1 MIIDG
6 NRLTPENGMWLSNGQ
21 TASQMVLLAV
31 NDSASNWYE
40 ITAEEAEE
48 ILNPQIEEDLTDSEI
63 LAILLGEGD
72 EE

>member
-6 NRLTPENGMWLSNGQ
+6 NRLTPESGMWLSNGQ
-21 TASQMVLLAV
+21 TASQMVLLGV

-48 ILNPQIEEDLTDSEI
+48 ILNPPIEEDLTDSEI
-63 LAILLGEGD
+63 LAILLGEGG

>member
-48 ILNPQIEEDLTDSEI
+48 ILNPPIEEDPTPEEALDF
-63 LAILLGEGD
+63 LFGGES
-72 EE
+72 

>member
-21 TASQMVLLAV
+21 TASQRVLLAV

-40 ITAEEAEE
+40 ITAEEAEVE
-48 ILNPQIEEDLTDSEI
+48 FDPLELVYPQ
-63 LAILLGEGD
+63 
-72 EE
+72 

>member
-21 TASQMVLLAV
+21 TASQLVLLGV

-40 ITAEEAEE
+40 ITAEEAEG
-48 ILNPQIEEDLTDSEI
+48 ILNPPIDEDLTDSEI
-63 LAILLGEGD
+63 LAILLGEG
-72 EE
+72 EEE